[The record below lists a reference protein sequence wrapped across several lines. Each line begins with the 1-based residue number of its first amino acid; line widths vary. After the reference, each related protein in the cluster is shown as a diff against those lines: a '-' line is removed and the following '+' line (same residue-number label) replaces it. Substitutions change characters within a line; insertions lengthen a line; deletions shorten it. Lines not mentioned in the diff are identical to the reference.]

1 MAKPFVVDKQ
11 SSPACGAMTG
21 IPRWKRLLDIA
32 GILLALPVVLPL
44 GLVLAV
50 VIKSLS
56 RGPVFFRQERVGYRG
71 RWFQIL
77 KFRTMVTNADPRI
90 HQAYLKELIRT
101 DRAMV
106 KLDAKRDPRLIPFGS
121 WLRSSGLDELPQ
133 LVNVMRGEMSLVGPR
148 PAIPYE
154 VEQYVPRHLGRLE
167 TLPGLTGLWQVSG
180 KNRTTF
186 EEMMELDLH
195 YVRHKSLLMD
205 LKIIFKTIPAIT
217 RQVYE
222 IKVGTSRVSRA
233 QRGAGASR
241 QHGEK
246 RGAASCR

>member
-11 SSPACGAMTG
+11 SSPGCGTMTG

-32 GILLALPVVLPL
+32 CILLAVPVVLPL
-44 GLVLAV
+44 GLFLV
-50 VIKSLS
+50 VVVKGLS

-71 RWFQIL
+71 RLFQIL

-90 HQAYLKELIRT
+90 HQAYLKELIRS
-101 DRAMV
+101 DREMV

-154 VEQYVPRHLGRLE
+154 VEHYVPRHLGRLE

-205 LKIIFKTIPAIT
+205 LKIILKTIPAIT
-217 RQVYE
+217 QQVYE
-222 IKVGTSRVSRA
+222 TKVGRSRVSREK
-233 QRGAGASR
+233 RGGGASGE
-241 QHGEK
+241 HGEE